1 MGFNSAFKGLKLLK
15 NPGNGRLN
23 YLNDPVLNVLN
34 NTVLYNGVGSGSAL
48 PAGRSRV
55 RFPMVSQE
63 FFVDIILPAELM
75 PLIDSSYKIN
85 EYQEYFVG
93 RLRRSARRADNL
105 TTSMRRLS

>member
-1 MGFNSAFKGLKLLK
+1 
-15 NPGNGRLN
+15 
-23 YLNDPVLNVLN
+23 
-34 NTVLYNGVGSGSAL
+34 
-48 PAGRSRV
+48 
-55 RFPMVSQE
+55 MVSQE

>member
-1 MGFNSAFKGLKLLK
+1 
-15 NPGNGRLN
+15 
-23 YLNDPVLNVLN
+23 
-34 NTVLYNGVGSGSAL
+34 
-48 PAGRSRV
+48 
-55 RFPMVSQE
+55 MVSQE

-105 TTSMRRLS
+105 TTSMRRLSWNLGSSTSRKPQNLYRTVQGLFYVLLCYIINQPISRNVSKKSCPY